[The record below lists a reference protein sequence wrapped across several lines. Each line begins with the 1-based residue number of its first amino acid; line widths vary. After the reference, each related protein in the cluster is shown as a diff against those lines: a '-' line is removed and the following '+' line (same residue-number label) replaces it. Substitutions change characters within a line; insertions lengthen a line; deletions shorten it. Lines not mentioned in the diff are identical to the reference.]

1 ARTVLTC
8 RRADS
13 GLWEHPLDHRVLQY
27 LLREGFYGVYRIGHI
42 RLDHALITALVERW
56 HTETHTFHFPIGEA
70 TVTLQD
76 VSVLYGLQIDS
87 RAITGVDLSFA
98 TEQWIA
104 LCAELLGVA
113 PTLADLQAGRLRVRW
128 LAEQFAHLP
137 DHALDELVQQHTRA
151 YILWL
156 IEGVLLPNKSQN
168 LLKLMYLPLLRDIK
182 EIGQYSWGST
192 ALAWLYRMLCR
203 AAQVGTREIGGP
215 LVIVIVF
222 KLLQIWAWERLIRIA
237 PSRRQ
242 LVGPGELPM
251 GEGDMQLPIEPR
263 GSRWRFIWQP
273 YVGVL
278 GTLPEY
284 CRLGQE
290 IWMARVPL
298 ICFDVVEWHLPH
310 RVLRQFGRV
319 QSVPDRFDTEW
330 QLHVTDRRGRAGT
343 DWHLFYMPY
352 IRLWDAHRDSIVQV
366 DYSDE

>member
-1 ARTVLTC
+1 M
-8 RRADS
+8 
-13 GLWEHPLDHRVLQY
+13 
-27 LLREGFYGVYRIGHI
+27 
-42 RLDHALITALVERW
+42 
-56 HTETHTFHFPIGEA
+56 
-70 TVTLQD
+70 
-76 VSVLYGLQIDS
+76 
-87 RAITGVDLSFA
+87 
-98 TEQWIA
+98 EQWIA

-113 PTLADLQAGRLRVRW
+113 PTPADLQAGRLKVRW

-137 DHALDELVQQHTRA
+137 DHAPDELEQQHTRA

-156 IEGVLLPNKSQN
+156 IGGVLLPDKSQN
-168 LLKLMYLPLLRDIK
+168 LLKLMYLQLLRDIE
-182 EIGQYSWGST
+182 EIRQYSWGSA

-215 LVIVIVF
+215 LV
-222 KLLQIWAWERLIRIA
+222 LLQIWAWERLICIA

-242 LVGPGELPM
+242 LVGPGELPI
-251 GEGDMQLPIEPR
+251 GDMQLPTGPR
-263 GSRWRFIWQP
+263 GSRWRVDMGHEVVSTHVVFIWQP
-273 YVGVL
+273 YAGVL
-278 GTLPEY
+278 GTLPDY

-352 IRLWDAHRDSIVQV
+352 I
-366 DYSDE
+366 